1 MFHTRI
7 KQGAGRREQGVR
19 CREQGVGFLV
29 SWGLFFAR
37 YSGFYGPQSY
47 SGIVIIGGFEVV
59 QRCGEQGRLRVVL
72 GVGGIALHLRV
83 RCRSRFRG

>member
-7 KQGAGRREQGVR
+7 KQGAGRREQGV
-19 CREQGVGFLV
+19 GFLV
-29 SWGLFFAR
+29 SCGLFFTG

-59 QRCGEQGRLRVVL
+59 RRCGEQGRLRVVL
-72 GVGGIALHLRV
+72 GVFDIALHPQV

>member
-1 MFHTRI
+1 MLI
-7 KQGAGRREQGVR
+7 KISRYLF
-19 CREQGVGFLV
+19 VGCLLLG
-29 SWGLFFAR
+29 SLFFAG

-59 QRCGEQGRLRVVL
+59 RRCGEQGRLRVVL